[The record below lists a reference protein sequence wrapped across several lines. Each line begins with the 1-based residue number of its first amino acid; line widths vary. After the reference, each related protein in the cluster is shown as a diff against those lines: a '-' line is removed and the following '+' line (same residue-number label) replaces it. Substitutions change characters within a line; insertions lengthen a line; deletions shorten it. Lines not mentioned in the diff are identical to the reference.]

1 MTAARRQG
9 MVTQCD
15 PELTLLTITN
25 LDLSYPGD
33 EPLATIS
40 WQVERGDQVALLGR
54 SGTGKSTL
62 LAAIIE
68 GSPAIIK
75 DSERIAYLSQ
85 QPALLPWAT
94 VIENVLL
101 GFKLRGDT
109 QSSET
114 TKKALNLL
122 GQVELGTHAHRQVS
136 LLSGGQKARVALARV
151 LLEQSDLVLL
161 DEPFAGL
168 DRSTRIQMA
177 ALCQTL
183 LASKTVI
190 LVTHDPQDAQDW
202 LDTAM
207 VLTTESIKGPYQL
220 NEFASDRA
228 LIQALDGDL

>member
-1 MTAARRQG
+1 
-9 MVTQCD
+9 
-15 PELTLLTITN
+15 LLTITN

-40 WQVERGDQVALLGR
+40 WQVERGDQIALLGR

-75 DSERIAYLSQ
+75 ESERIAYLSQ

-109 QSSET
+109 QSSDT
-114 TKKALNLL
+114 TEKALNLL
-122 GQVELGTHAHRQVS
+122 GQVELGTHAHRPVA

-190 LVTHDPQDAQDW
+190 LVTHDPRDAQDW

-207 VLTTESIKGPYQL
+207 VLTTESIKGPYRL

>member
-1 MTAARRQG
+1 M
-9 MVTQCD
+9 
-15 PELTLLTITN
+15 LTITN

-40 WQVERGDQVALLGR
+40 WQVERGEQIALLGR

-75 DSERIAYLSQ
+75 ESERIAYLSQ

-109 QSSET
+109 QSSDT
-114 TKKALNLL
+114 TERALNLL
-122 GQVELGTHAHRQVS
+122 GQVELGTHAHRQVA

-190 LVTHDPQDAQDW
+190 LVTHDPRDAQDW

-207 VLTTESIKGPYQL
+207 VLTTESIKGPYRL

>member
-1 MTAARRQG
+1 M
-9 MVTQCD
+9 
-15 PELTLLTITN
+15 LTITN

-40 WQVERGDQVALLGR
+40 WQVERGDQIALLGR

-75 DSERIAYLSQ
+75 ESERIAYLSQ

-109 QSSET
+109 QSSDT
-114 TKKALNLL
+114 TERALNLL
-122 GQVELGTHAHRQVS
+122 GQVELGTHAHRQVA

-190 LVTHDPQDAQDW
+190 LVTHDPRDAQDW

-207 VLTTESIKGPYQL
+207 VLTTESIKGPYRL

>member
-1 MTAARRQG
+1 M
-9 MVTQCD
+9 
-15 PELTLLTITN
+15 LTITN

-40 WQVERGDQVALLGR
+40 WQVERGDQIALLGR

-75 DSERIAYLSQ
+75 ESERIAYLSQ

-109 QSSET
+109 QSSDT
-114 TKKALNLL
+114 TEKALNLL
-122 GQVELGTHAHRQVS
+122 GQVELGTHAHRQVA

-190 LVTHDPQDAQDW
+190 LVTHDPRDAQDW

-207 VLTTESIKGPYQL
+207 VLTTESIKGPYRL

>member
-1 MTAARRQG
+1 
-9 MVTQCD
+9 
-15 PELTLLTITN
+15 LLTITN

-40 WQVERGDQVALLGR
+40 WQVERGDQIALLGR

-75 DSERIAYLSQ
+75 ESERIAYLSQ

-109 QSSET
+109 QSSDT
-114 TKKALNLL
+114 TERALNLL
-122 GQVELGTHAHRQVS
+122 GQVELGTHAHRQVA

-190 LVTHDPQDAQDW
+190 LVTHDPRDAQDW

-207 VLTTESIKGPYQL
+207 VLTTESIKGPYRL

>member
-1 MTAARRQG
+1 
-9 MVTQCD
+9 
-15 PELTLLTITN
+15 LLTITN

-40 WQVERGDQVALLGR
+40 WQVERGDQIALLGR

-75 DSERIAYLSQ
+75 ESERIAYLSQ

-94 VIENVLL
+94 VIEHVLL

-109 QSSET
+109 QSSDT
-114 TKKALNLL
+114 TEKALNLL
-122 GQVELGTHAHRQVS
+122 GQVELGTHAHRQVA

-168 DRSTRIQMA
+168 DRSTRIQIA

-190 LVTHDPQDAQDW
+190 LVTHDPRDAQDW

-207 VLTTESIKGPYQL
+207 VLTTESIKGPYRL

>member
-1 MTAARRQG
+1 M
-9 MVTQCD
+9 
-15 PELTLLTITN
+15 
-25 LDLSYPGD
+25 
-33 EPLATIS
+33 
-40 WQVERGDQVALLGR
+40 
-54 SGTGKSTL
+54 
-62 LAAIIE
+62 AAIIE

-114 TKKALNLL
+114 TKEALNLL

-177 ALCQTL
+177 TLCQTL
-183 LASKTVI
+183 LANKTVI
-190 LVTHDPQDAQDW
+190 LVTHDPRDAQDW

>member
-1 MTAARRQG
+1 M
-9 MVTQCD
+9 
-15 PELTLLTITN
+15 LTITN

-40 WQVERGDQVALLGR
+40 WQVERGDQIALLGR

-75 DSERIAYLSQ
+75 ESERIAYLSQ

-109 QSSET
+109 QSSDT
-114 TKKALNLL
+114 TEKALNLL
-122 GQVELGTHAHRQVS
+122 GQVELGTHAHRPVA

-190 LVTHDPQDAQDW
+190 LVTHDPRDAQDW

-207 VLTTESIKGPYQL
+207 VLTTESIKGPYRL

>member
-1 MTAARRQG
+1 
-9 MVTQCD
+9 
-15 PELTLLTITN
+15 LLTITN

-40 WQVERGDQVALLGR
+40 WQVERGDQIALLGR

-75 DSERIAYLSQ
+75 ESERIAYLSQ

-109 QSSET
+109 QSSDT
-114 TKKALNLL
+114 TEKALNLL
-122 GQVELGTHAHRQVS
+122 GQVELGTHAHRQVA

-177 ALCQTL
+177 VLCQTL

-190 LVTHDPQDAQDW
+190 LVTHDPRDAQDW

-207 VLTTESIKGPYQL
+207 VLTTESIKGPYRL